1 MPTNQWSDA
10 NLPDLRGRHVIIT
23 GANSG
28 IGRSAATAL
37 ARVGASLILA
47 VRDVAKGESAASAM
61 AGDVRVR
68 QLDLASLQSVR
79 SFAEDTSEPIDILI
93 ANAGVMALPMQRTV
107 DGFEMQMGTNH
118 LGHFALTNLL
128 LPRIRERIVVVSS
141 EVHRQGRIDLDDLNW
156 ERRPYKRWAAY
167 AQSKLANLL
176 FVQELERRLR
186 EGGSPVRALAVHP
199 GYAAT
204 NLQHHTDNT
213 ALSLAVAIGNRL
225 LAQSEHMGALPTLY
239 GVTMDVPGGS
249 YIGPDG
255 YRSLRGYRAR
265 RSFSSGTGHRGR
277 SPTLGALRAAN
288 GRLVDHP
295 EILRR
300 TIRTVSWWTLS
311 RNSHSSLGPMDWSI
325 ECEEWV

>member
-10 NLPDLRGRHVIIT
+10 NLADLRGRHVIIT

-37 ARVGASLILA
+37 ARVGASVTLA

-61 AGDVRVR
+61 AGDVHVR
-68 QLDLASLQSVR
+68 RLDLANLRSVR
-79 SFAEDTSEPIDILI
+79 SFAEDTSDPVDILI

-107 DGFEMQMGTNH
+107 DGFEMQVGTNH

-156 ERRPYKRWAAY
+156 ERRTYRRWAAY

-176 FVQELERRLR
+176 FVHELERRLR
-186 EGGSPVRALAVHP
+186 ESGSPVRALAVHP

-204 NLQHHTDNT
+204 NLQGHTDSAT
-213 ALSLAVAIGNRL
+213 LSVAVAIGNRFF
-225 LAQSEHMGALPTLY
+225 AQSERMGALPTLY
-239 GVTMDVPGGS
+239 GATMDVPGDS

-255 YRSLRGYRAR
+255 FRNLRGYPAPGVP
-265 RSFSSGTGHRGR
+265 S
-277 SPTLGALRAAN
+277 LRAQDSEIARQLWALSA
-288 GRLVDHP
+288 RLTD
-295 EILRR
+295 
-300 TIRTVSWWTLS
+300 VS
-311 RNSHSSLGPMDWSI
+311 
-325 ECEEWV
+325 